1 MRRSSTT
8 AILLT
13 LFMLLMVLSAAVV
26 FLAMRNRN
34 LQQEVE
40 VGEQNQASQAATR
53 DSLASELLVR
63 EAAIDTIAATRETLA
78 NQVALEEQQV
88 EGLEAQVDKQ
98 AESLANAESQLK
110 QLEAQVFIFSPKDGA
125 IVTPAEPLDILVAA
139 RAAEGVDGIEVSIN
153 DEDTEFHS
161 AEGQNAFTVRIP
173 WTPPAEGEFT
183 IQAEARTRDGES
195 SEPQTVKIEA
205 AYASQ
210 SEREAALRRRIEE
223 DITSIRFPE
232 SIEPQPETALESQN
246 SFNLHQILLPGGEF
260 LADGDVVNNTFVF
273 RAFDFLTESDDLNEF
288 YDAIDEQQPLGIY
301 NPIDNLTTF
310 VAAASEDASEAL
322 APILHAHSFLHEWQQ
337 DRFQVEAAE
346 LADLDL
352 DARMAAGALLEGD
365 ITLVQ
370 DLYRKGDFLSQQEK
384 TELEKALIAA
394 ETPVIESAPEFLR
407 NSFVFAYQAGYAFVE
422 SLHDLNG
429 FSGVDI
435 AWNKFPQST
444 EQILHPD
451 QFLLN
456 DAPKEV
462 NLLPVSEEIGADW
475 RLIDE
480 NSFGEFYLRQYLQ
493 QQLEADQVDEAA
505 TGWGGGSYV
514 VYQNELDQAL
524 LMMLR
529 LAWDGPLDNAEFA
542 AAYADYLRSMLGAE
556 PERQS
561 DEGLCWQ
568 DGEVF
573 CLYLFDNESLVVR
586 APDLEIASTVAEIQQ
601 NAPAAQLP

>member
-1 MRRSSTT
+1 MRRASTT

-26 FLAMRNRN
+26 FLAMGNRN

-40 VGEQNQASQAATR
+40 VGEQDQASQAATR

-63 EAAIDTIAATRETLA
+63 EAAIDAITATREALA
-78 NQVALEEQQV
+78 SQVALEEQQV

-98 AESLANAESQLK
+98 AESLADVESQLE

-125 IVTPAEPLDILVAA
+125 IVTPAESLDILVAA

-161 AEGQNAFTVRIP
+161 AEGQNAFAVRIP
-173 WTPPAEGEFT
+173 WTPPAEGEYT

-195 SEPQTVKIEA
+195 SEPQTVKIQA

-210 SEREAALRRRIEE
+210 SEREAAIQRRIEE
-223 DITSIRFPE
+223 DITTIRFSEP
-232 SIEPQPETALESQN
+232 IEPQPERTLESQN
-246 SFNLHQILLPGGEF
+246 SFNLHRVLLPGGEF
-260 LADGDVVNNTFVF
+260 LADGDVVNNKLVL
-273 RAFDFLTESDDLNEF
+273 RVFDFLSESDELNEF
-288 YDAIDEQQPLGIY
+288 YNAIDEQQPLGIY
-301 NPIDNLTTF
+301 NPVDNLTRF
-310 VAAASEDASEAL
+310 VATASEGASESL
-322 APILHAHSFLHEWQQ
+322 APIVHVHSFLHQWQQ
-337 DRFQVEAAE
+337 DRFQVETAE

-365 ITLVQ
+365 INFVQ
-370 DLYRKGDFLSQQEK
+370 DLYLNGDFLSQKEK
-384 TELEKALIAA
+384 TELEQALIAA
-394 ETPVIESAPEFLR
+394 ETPVIESVPEILS
-407 NSFVFAYQAGYAFVE
+407 NSFIFAYQAGHAFVE
-422 SLHDLNG
+422 SLHELNG

-462 NLLPVSEEIGADW
+462 NLLPVSDAIGPGW

-493 QQLEADQVDEAA
+493 QQLEVDQVDEAA
-505 TGWGGGSYV
+505 AGWGGGSYV
-514 VYQNELDQAL
+514 VYQNELDRDL

-529 LAWDGPLDNAEFA
+529 LAWDEPLDNAEFA

-556 PERQS
+556 PQRQS

-601 NAPAAQLP
+601 NAPAAQLQ